1 MARGQ
6 ISTPTVLAALIV
18 GGSILAGS
26 WMVTSSLDRTAAR
39 LDEIKTGLSDTKG
52 ALEAVAKARPAAN
65 TPPRR
70 GPDPN
75 KRHTVKSAGSPAK
88 GPSTAKVKIVEFS
101 DFQ

>member
-6 ISTPTVLAALIV
+6 ISTHTVLAAFIV

-26 WMVTSSLDRTAAR
+26 WMVTSSLDRTATQLKDIRA
-39 LDEIKTGLSDTKG
+39 GLADTKG
-52 ALEAVAKARPAAN
+52 ALEAVAKARPASA
-65 TPPRR
+65 PSRR

-75 KRHTVKSAGSPAK
+75 KRYTVKSAGSPAK
-88 GPSTAKVKIVEFS
+88 GPATAKVKIMEFS